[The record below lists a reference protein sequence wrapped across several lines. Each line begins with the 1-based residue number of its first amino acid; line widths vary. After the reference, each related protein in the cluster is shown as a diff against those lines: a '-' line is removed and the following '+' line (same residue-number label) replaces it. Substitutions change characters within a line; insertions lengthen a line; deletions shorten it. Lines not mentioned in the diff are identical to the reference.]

1 MWKKLAINILNF
13 QKYYLFGIALV
24 LIFFVFSIFTKGIQ
38 YSNTQA
44 QLLPDS
50 DSANIHFQSFREK
63 FGKEDASVLIG
74 FYEKDFQNEK
84 QFLLFNELINKIK
97 KLPGVQNVFSSTE
110 AVILQKD
117 TINRK
122 FTTEK
127 LFDEPLT
134 FSSWKNN
141 NQKIKEFPFYEGIL
155 YNSKTNTQLLVVNY
169 KQEVLDTK
177 LREQSTSKLNDLIES
192 FEKESNIELF
202 ASGMPLIRTMNK
214 KVVLGESKQFVLL
227 ALFATIFAF
236 LFFVRSVKATFG
248 IFLVV
253 LMSILCS
260 FGTIATLGYKITILT
275 GLVPPII
282 IIIGVTNGVF
292 IVHKFFYEY
301 KKSKNKAKGLIES
314 ISKIGRATLITNLTT
329 AFGFFTFV
337 FTESS
342 TLKEFGIV
350 STINIL
356 LVFLLC
362 LIFLPIFLSNFKFK
376 LKDIK
381 KEKESGW
388 NGKMNQYLYYLI
400 ENKRSAIYSISIV
413 LFLVSVFGISLFK
426 RSSNILDEMS
436 KNAKYFKE
444 ISFFDENFGGILPLE
459 IIVSGNPKSAT
470 SFKTLEKINELSQT
484 VDSLGNSSKLISLA
498 EMVKL
503 SKQAFY
509 NNDKTYYDIPTP
521 SEKTFILRYIK
532 NSEGNKNQLKSYVDE
547 NQSTFRMTTLLKNSS
562 SDELEKTVSVVEKK
576 VKSLFPEKET
586 YLTGTAYLF
595 MKGTSFLTKDLIQSI
610 VLALIVISLL
620 MATMFR
626 SFPIVVISLI
636 PNVLS
641 MVIVAGMMG
650 FLEIP
655 IKPST
660 ILVFSISFG
669 IAADDTIQFLNK
681 YKQEFYKHQKNINL
695 AVKSTFQEMAKSMYS
710 SSIILMIGFGTFLFS
725 GFGGIQ
731 ALGGLV
737 ALVLFFA
744 MFANIL
750 ILPALLITFQRFIKN
765 KEIVKTT

>member
-1 MWKKLAINILNF
+1 MWKKLAIHILNYP
-13 QKYYLFGIALV
+13 KYYLLGIFLV
-24 LIFFVFSIFTKGIQ
+24 LVFFVFSIFSNGIQ

-50 DSANIHFQSFREK
+50 DSANIHFNSFREK

-74 FYEKDFQNEK
+74 FYEKDFQTEK
-84 QFLLFNELINKIK
+84 QFSLFNDLKYQLK
-97 KLPGVQNVFSSTE
+97 KLPGVKNVFSSTE
-110 AVILQKD
+110 AIILKKD
-117 TINRK
+117 TINQK

-127 LFDEPLT
+127 LVAEPVNLT
-134 FSSWKNN
+134 SWKTTH
-141 NQKIKEFPFYEGIL
+141 QKIKEFPFYEGIL
-155 YNSKTNTQLLVVNY
+155 YNSKTNTQLLIVNY
-169 KQEVLDTK
+169 EQEVLDTK
-177 LREQSTSKLNDLIES
+177 LREQSTSKLNDLIEN
-192 FEKESNIELF
+192 FEKDSKIELY

-214 KVVLGESKQFVLL
+214 KVVLGESKQFVFL

-236 LFFVRSVKATFG
+236 LFFVRSLKATFG

-260 FGTIATLGYKITILT
+260 FGTIAALGYKITILT

-301 KKSKNKAKGLIES
+301 RKNNNKAKALIEA

-362 LIFLPIFLSNFKFK
+362 LIFLPIFLSTFKFK
-376 LKDIK
+376 AKNIK
-381 KEKESGW
+381 KELKNDW

-400 ENKRSAIYSISIV
+400 ENKRNVIYSISII
-413 LFLVSVFGISLFK
+413 LFMVSIYGISLFK
-426 RSSNILDEMS
+426 HSSNILDEMS
-436 KNAKYFKE
+436 KNAKYYKE
-444 ISFFDENFGGILPLE
+444 ISFFDDNFGGILPLE
-459 IIVSGNPKSAT
+459 IVVSGNPKSAT
-470 SFKTLEKINELSQT
+470 NYKTLEQINELALT

-498 EMVKL
+498 ETVKF

-509 NNDKTYYDIPTP
+509 NNDKTYYDIPSR
-521 SEKTFILRYIK
+521 SEKTFILRYLK
-532 NSEGNKNQLKSYVDE
+532 NSDGNKNQLKSYVDE

-562 SDELEKTVSVVEKK
+562 SDELEKTVSSIEKK
-576 VKSLFPEKET
+576 VKVLFPEKEA

-610 VLALIVISLL
+610 ILALFVISLL

-626 SFPIVVISLI
+626 SFPIVIISLI

-681 YKQEFYKHQKNINL
+681 YKQEFYKHQANINL
-695 AVKSTFQEMAKSMYS
+695 AVKSTFKEMARSMYS
-710 SSIILMIGFGTFLFS
+710 SSIVLMIGFGTFLFS

-750 ILPALLITFQRFIKN
+750 ILPALLITFQKFIKGKN
-765 KEIVKTT
+765 I